1 MPNRHDAASLVAP
14 GLRASLGTCFVKV
27 LVVEDDAAL
36 GEALQA
42 AFAGASCKAEICAS
56 GRSASELL
64 ALYPFDAAVIDRG
77 LPDMDG
83 LDLVSGLRRAGNRI
97 PVIILTAQSD
107 VTSRIDG
114 LDAGADDYLGKPFLF
129 AELKSRLNAVLR
141 RAEHRVSNT
150 LDCGN
155 LSYDVA
161 SQVVSIDAVPIS
173 LSPRE
178 RSLLE
183 IFLRSRGR
191 PIDTA
196 RLEDLLCTAT
206 QALSANALEVS
217 IHRLRRKLAASGCT
231 AEIAWLRGQGYC
243 LKAEQA

>member
-1 MPNRHDAASLVAP
+1 M
-14 GLRASLGTCFVKV
+14 KV
-27 LVVEDDAAL
+27 LVVEDDTAL

-42 AFAGASCKAEICAS
+42 AFAGANFNAEICAS
-56 GRSASELL
+56 GRSAAELL

-83 LDLVSGLRRAGNRI
+83 LDLVSSLRRSGNRI

-107 VTSRIDG
+107 VGSRIDG

-129 AELKSRLNAVLR
+129 AELKSRLNAVVR
-141 RAEHRVSNT
+141 RAEHRISNT

-155 LSYDVA
+155 LSYDVT
-161 SQVVSIDAVPIS
+161 SHVVSIDAAPIS

-196 RLEDLLCTAT
+196 RMEDLLCAAS

-217 IHRLRRKLAASGCT
+217 IHRLRRKLAAAGST
-231 AEIAWLRGQGYC
+231 AEIVWLRGQGYC
-243 LKAEQA
+243 MKADTMKAGSMKAGRA